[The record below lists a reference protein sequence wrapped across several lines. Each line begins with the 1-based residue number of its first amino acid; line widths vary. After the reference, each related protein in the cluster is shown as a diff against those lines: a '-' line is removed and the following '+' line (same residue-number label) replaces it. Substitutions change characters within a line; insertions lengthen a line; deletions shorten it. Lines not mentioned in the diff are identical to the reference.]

1 MTSPINSQKLF
12 LASCLALVTT
22 AMSFGLRAGFLG
34 GWTKEFGLTFQEVG
48 WISGTA
54 FWGFTLAM
62 IFGGPLCDVIG
73 MKRIIGIAF
82 FGHLAGVVLT
92 ILSKSF
98 WPLYI
103 STLFV
108 GIANGMVEAACN
120 PLVASLFPN
129 DKVKML
135 NRFHVW
141 FPGGIVIGGLIGY
154 FLGNAGV
161 SWQLQIATMLV
172 PTALYGYLFFTQT
185 FPVTERVSSGI
196 STGQMFKECIKPLF
210 IFMVL
215 CMCIT
220 AGTELGTGQLIEGL
234 LKGNTSKPILIL
246 VFISGLMMI
255 GRTYAGEIVHKISA
269 SGMLLFSAVF
279 STLGLL
285 WLSSATGYTTF
296 AAAFVFAVGVCFF
309 WPTMIG
315 FVAETLPKTGAL
327 GMSIM
332 GGAGMLFVSLVLPI
346 LGKSLDNTSGAETLR
361 NYSILPA
368 CLIVAFAILY
378 ISQRKKVK
386 A

>member
-1 MTSPINSQKLF
+1 MEKTIDSKKLF
-12 LASCLALVTT
+12 LASCMALVVT

-82 FGHLAGVVLT
+82 VGHFAGVILT
-92 ILSKSF
+92 IFSKSF
-98 WPLYI
+98 WPLYV
-103 STLFV
+103 STLLI

-120 PLVASLFPN
+120 PLVATLFPN
-129 DKVKML
+129 EKVKML

-141 FPGGIVIGGLIGY
+141 FPGGIVIGGLLGY

-161 SWQLQIATMLV
+161 SWQLQIAAMLI
-172 PTALYGYLFFTQT
+172 PTAIYGYLFFSQPV
-185 FPVTERVSSGI
+185 PVTERVKSGV
-196 STGQMFKECIKPLF
+196 STQAMFKECLKPLF

-220 AGTELGTGQLIEGL
+220 AGTELGTGQLIDGL
-234 LKGNTSKPILIL
+234 LKGNISKPILVL

-269 SGMLLFSAVF
+269 SGMLLFSAIF

-361 NYSILPA
+361 YYSILPA
-368 CLIVAFAILY
+368 VLIVAFAGLY
-378 ISQRKKVK
+378 FTRKKK
-386 A
+386 EA